1 MPDSSF
7 FALAASDR
15 ADALELA
22 ASRSGGRAHLLEKDI
37 WVVLT
42 LQALFGASFG
52 ERLTFKGGTSLSKAY
67 GVIRRFSEDI
77 DVTYDIRALAPDLA
91 GGNDLPLP
99 PTRSQ
104 AGKWRRRIERRLHDW
119 VRDKAKEAVSDALG
133 RAGASA
139 QVRADG
145 EKVYVAYEPL
155 LASGYGFVKP
165 EVMVEFG
172 GRATGE
178 PRVQRAVACDAADFV
193 PGVVFP
199 SASPFVMAPERTFWE
214 KATLM
219 HVFCKQQRVRG
230 ERLSRHWHD
239 LVRLDDAGYAE
250 TALADRRLAE
260 QVAEHKSAFFSE
272 KSADGAW
279 VDYKAAVSGNL
290 RLTPEGEARN
300 ALADDYERMVRD
312 GVLHDDHEPFS
323 ELMERCADI
332 EARANA
338 QTP

>member
-1 MPDSSF
+1 MPNPSF

-15 ADALELA
+15 ADALEVA
-22 ASRSGGRAHLLEKDI
+22 ASRSGRPAYLLEKDL

-42 LQALFGASFG
+42 LQALFSASFG

-67 GVIRRFSEDI
+67 RVIRRFSEDI

-91 GGNDLPLP
+91 GGSDLPLP
-99 PTRSQ
+99 PTRSR
-104 AGKWRRRIERRLHDW
+104 ARNWRSKIERRLYDW
-119 VRDKAKEAVSDALG
+119 VRDEALEAVSAAL
-133 RAGASA
+133 S
-139 QVRADG
+139 RADAPARARADR
-145 EKVYVAYEPL
+145 EKVYVAYDPL
-155 LASGYGFVKP
+155 IASDYEFVEP

-214 KATLM
+214 KATLI

-239 LVRLDDAGYAE
+239 LVRLDDAGYAA

-260 QVAEHKSAFFSE
+260 QVALHKSAFFSE
-272 KSADGAW
+272 KDADGAW

-300 ALADDYERMVRD
+300 ALADDYERMVGG
-312 GVLHDDHEPFS
+312 GVLYDNPEPFS